1 MTTKIAWH
9 SHRAG
14 SSIEVWPL
22 SLGEGHGPPTLV
34 ELFGGRGAICERLRR
49 FGSDQLEQKRAR
61 EQPERYTGEDTVR
74 GPREESVCGMSWVR
88 HWVFRLPAN
97 LVFCSVPG
105 YGPPGEIKL

>member
-14 SSIEVWPL
+14 SSIGVWPL

-34 ELFGGRGAICERLRR
+34 ELFGGRGTICGRLRR

-61 EQPERYTGEDTVR
+61 EQPERYPGEDTVR
-74 GPREESVCGMSWVR
+74 GPQEERLGSTVR
-88 HWVFRLPAN
+88 FWHVLGAALGFSFASQLETPT
-97 LVFCSVPG
+97 F
-105 YGPPGEIKL
+105 